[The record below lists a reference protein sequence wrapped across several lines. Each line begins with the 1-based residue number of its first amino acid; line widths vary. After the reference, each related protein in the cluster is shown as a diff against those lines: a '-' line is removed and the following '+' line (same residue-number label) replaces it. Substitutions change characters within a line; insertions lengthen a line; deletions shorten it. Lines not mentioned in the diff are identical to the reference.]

1 LVPLGQERQG
11 LCTLLHVSEA
21 FQKSWLLVLATSLAV
36 FTYFRTAST
45 DEARMMK
52 KGKKCNEKGEKPRD
66 IF

>member
-1 LVPLGQERQG
+1 